1 MTTKHTIDSF
11 FVPASRK
18 KARME
23 EAISKPT
30 SGPIGE
36 VTQTSRHLTYPFPIP
51 HLSPHITDQL
61 AQVPASTGKE
71 VSDQADLD
79 LLYFQPYIPKSV
91 ERDLFLFSDASSSS
105 TECNTRSSAAASRQT
120 LIHLVTPRSSA
131 SINRPRS
138 PPLVIWS
145 TVEPPNVFQETDE
158 ELALPAPS
166 HNV

>member
-91 ERDLFLFSDASSSS
+91 ERDLFLFLRRELFFYRVQYKIKRGGIETDINTPRYTTVFGVDKSS
-105 TECNTRSSAAASRQT
+105 TFTSTGDLVDSRT
-120 LIHLVTPRSSA
+120 SKRVPRD
-131 SINRPRS
+131 R
-138 PPLVIWS
+138 
-145 TVEPPNVFQETDE
+145 
-158 ELALPAPS
+158 
-166 HNV
+166 